1 MMKKVCLFLLMVIV
15 LSSSLWATKY
25 HSVSLDSEAYRIIE
39 VGENR
44 GIIPLQTEVKPYNLN
59 TVRKLL
65 REIKASEDISEK
77 EREIIEKVLGEFDA
91 TYGSDSERDTSSS
104 DIDILNYTRLGVGI
118 STTQKVGLV
127 KGGDK
132 IFDSRSSL
140 SPYIRGDI
148 LGALSYDLNFSINY
162 DKVDANAYLPTE
174 LLFSTEG
181 FYMNLFEGGKRMQY
195 LPDDNFYIGIE
206 TFPEMSTSIKDD
218 IVSMRIGSVRRDWGP
233 GVNNLAL
240 SGSAS
245 VMTGFELALKP
256 ASWFNYSVMVA
267 SLGQASLNSVNGIPW
282 PSENMDN
289 KTGLYSNNLSIHRVE
304 ITAFEIKASIWESVV
319 WRKRFELQYLNPLGI
334 YMFSQNALGDYDN
347 CLAGFDVSYTV
358 KNVGTLYAAFAM
370 DEMNSFKHPITCP
383 RNIFALQAGGTFP
396 LPVFS
401 FTTLKLQ
408 ATYVAPFFGAHYK
421 DDAAVFG
428 GVEYSTPYVNKG
440 KNIGYPVNP
449 DTIELLLSFDTTLF
463 SDWKVGLL
471 VKNQTRSAQYAIRT
485 TGTDVL
491 TVMNYDAY
499 NADEYAS
506 RSFFGNIYSNL
517 LSAEFTVEKSFFNK
531 VTFNCGLLGM
541 FKTERSFGFSKDL
554 PKSDTYGVYNPGNL
568 ITWTGDW
575 ASTLSFVVTLGAKVV
590 F

>member
-1 MMKKVCLFLLMVIV
+1 MKKVCLVLFLIVVIT
-15 LSSSLWATKY
+15 STLWATKY

-65 REIKASEDISEK
+65 REIEASESISEK

-91 TYGSDSERDTSSS
+91 TYGSDSERDTSSG
-104 DIDILNYTRLGVGI
+104 DIDILNYTRLGVGV
-118 STTQKVGLV
+118 STVQKVGL
-127 KGGDK
+127 KEDGDM

-148 LGALSYDLNFSINY
+148 LGALSYDLNFSANF
-162 DKVDANAYLPTE
+162 DKLDSNAYLPTE

-181 FYMNLFEGGKRMQY
+181 FYMNLFNGGER
-195 LPDDNFYIGIE
+195 LTSLSDDNFYLGIE

-218 IVSMRIGSVRRDWGP
+218 IVSMRIGSLKRDWGP

-245 VMTGFELALKP
+245 VMTGAELSLKP

-267 SLGQASLNSVNGIPW
+267 SLGQASLNSVNGIEW
-282 PSENMDN
+282 PSENMDD
-289 KTGLYSNNLSIHRVE
+289 KTGLYSNNFSIHRVE
-304 ITAFEIKASIWESVV
+304 ITILDLKASIWESVV
-319 WRKRFELQYLNPLGI
+319 WRKRFELQYLNPLAI

-370 DEMNSFKHPITCP
+370 DEMNSFKHPITCA

-401 FTTLKLQ
+401 FTQLKLQ
-408 ATYVAPFFGAHYK
+408 ATYIAPFFGAHYK
-421 DDAAVFG
+421 DTAAIFG

-440 KNIGYPVNP
+440 QNIGYPVNP
-449 DTIELLLSFDTTLF
+449 DTIELLASFETTLF
-463 SDWKVGLL
+463 SDWKVELL
-471 VKNQTRSAQYAIRT
+471 VRNQTRSAQYANKS
-485 TGTDVL
+485 TGTDIL
-491 TVMNYDAY
+491 TYMNYAAY

-506 RSFFGNIYSNL
+506 RSFFSNIHSNL

-541 FKTERSFGFSKDL
+541 LKTERSFEPQNKW
-554 PKSDTYGVYNPGNL
+554 SDTYGWYNPGN
-568 ITWTGDW
+568 ITWTSDW
-575 ASTLSFVVTLGAKVV
+575 SSTLSFVVTLGAKVV

>member
-1 MMKKVCLFLLMVIV
+1 MIILLCSNV
-15 LSSSLWATKY
+15 WATKY

-65 REIKASEDISEK
+65 REIKASDDISEK

-91 TYGSDSERDTSSS
+91 TYGSDGERDASSS

-127 KGGDK
+127 KDGDK

-148 LGALSYDLNFSINY
+148 LGALSYDLNFSINF
-162 DKVDANAYLPTE
+162 DRLDPNAYLPTE

-181 FYMNLFEGGKRMQY
+181 FYMNLFKGGTRLTS
-195 LPDDNFYIGIE
+195 LPESDINFYLGIE

-218 IVSMRIGSVRRDWGP
+218 IVSMRIGAVKRDWGP

-267 SLGQASLNSVNGIPW
+267 SLGQGALSSVNGIEW

-289 KTGLYSNNLSIHRVE
+289 SGLYSNNLSIHRVE
-304 ITAFEIKASIWESVV
+304 VTILDLKASIWESVV

-401 FTTLKLQ
+401 FTQLKLQ
-408 ATYVAPFFGAHYK
+408 ATYIAPFFGAHYK
-421 DDAAVFG
+421 NTSPLFG
-428 GVEYSTPYVNKG
+428 NAEYTTAYVNKG
-440 KNIGYPVNP
+440 QNIGYPVNP
-449 DTIELLLSFDTTLF
+449 DTIELLASFETTLF
-463 SDWKVGLL
+463 SDWKIGLL
-471 VKNQTRSAQYAIRT
+471 IKNQTRSAQYANKS
-485 TGTDVL
+485 TGTDIL
-491 TVMNYDAY
+491 TYMNYAAYDAG
-499 NADEYAS
+499 EYAS
-506 RSFFGNIYSNL
+506 RSFFSNIQSNL

-541 FKTERSFGFSKDL
+541 LKTERSFE
-554 PKSDTYGVYNPGNL
+554 PQNEWSDTYGWYNPGN
-568 ITWTGDW
+568 ITWTSDW
-575 ASTLSFVVTLGAKVV
+575 SSTFSFVVTLGAKVI

>member
-1 MMKKVCLFLLMVIV
+1 MMKKVCLFFVLIV
-15 LSSSLWATKY
+15 ALTSSLWATKY
-25 HSVSLDSEAYRIIE
+25 HSVSLESEAYRIIE

-44 GIIPLQTEVKPYNLN
+44 GIIPLQSEVKPYNLN

-65 REIKASEDISEK
+65 RQIEASDSISEK
-77 EREIIEKVLGEFDA
+77 EKEIIETVLKEFDA
-91 TYGSDSERDTSSS
+91 VYGSDEERDTSSS
-104 DIDILNYTRLGVGI
+104 DINVLNYTRLGVGI
-118 STTQKVGLV
+118 STTQKGGLI

-140 SPYIRGDI
+140 SPYISGDI
-148 LGALSYDLNFSINY
+148 LSVLSYDLNFSINF
-162 DKVDANAYLPTE
+162 DKLDPNAYLPTE

-181 FYMNLFEGGKRMQY
+181 FYMNLFKGGARLTS

-218 IVSMRIGSVRRDWGP
+218 IVSLRIGAVKRDWGP

-245 VMTGFELALKP
+245 VMTGAELSLQP

-267 SLGQASLNSVNGIPW
+267 SLGQASLDSVNGLEW
-282 PSENMDN
+282 PSESMDN
-289 KTGLYSNNLSIHRVE
+289 KTGLYSNNFSIHRVE
-304 ITAFEIKASIWESVV
+304 LTILDVKASVWESVV
-319 WRKRFELQYLNPLGI
+319 WRKRFELQYLNPLAI

-383 RNIFALQAGGTFP
+383 RNIYALQAGGTFP

-408 ATYVAPFFGAHYK
+408 ATYIAPFFGAHYK
-421 DDAAVFG
+421 DSAKLFG
-428 GVEYSTPYVNKG
+428 GVEYTTAYVNKG

-449 DTIELLLSFDTTLF
+449 DTIELLMSFETTLF

-471 VKNQTRSAQYAIRT
+471 VKDQVRSAQYANKES
-485 TGTDVL
+485 GTDIL
-491 TVMNYDAY
+491 TYMNYAAY
-499 NADEYAS
+499 DNDEYES
-506 RSFFGNIYSNL
+506 RSFFANIHSNL
-517 LSAEFTVEKSFFNK
+517 LSAEFTVEKSFFK
-531 VTFNCGLLGM
+531 RVTFSAGILGM
-541 FKTERSFGFSKDL
+541 LKTERSFEPEK
-554 PKSDTYGVYNPGNL
+554 KWSDEYGWYNPGN
-568 ITWTGDW
+568 ITWTSDW
-575 ASTLSFVVTLGAKVV
+575 ESTLSFVVTLGAKVV